1 MEEIPDIIRDT
12 DERGAAIARLLKLIE
27 MDSEII
33 NRHRQAGEKGFY
45 VRQYEELRARNL
57 EILSR
62 LIRESGYVE
71 GELRLVEKAA

>member
-1 MEEIPDIIRDT
+1 MTELEDLTCDT

-33 NRHRQAGEKGFY
+33 NRHRQAGENGPY
-45 VRQYEELRARNL
+45 VQQYEKLRARNL
-57 EILSR
+57 ETLSN

-71 GELRLVEKAA
+71 GELHLVEKAA